1 MKCKDLLEYLQVRKI
16 AFVRQRFKL
25 CLYMYRDL
33 RTHTNLTLTNAEHV
47 EMPTT
52 L

>member
-1 MKCKDLLEYLQVRKI
+1 MKCKDLLDCLQVRKI
-16 AFVRQRFKL
+16 AFVRRRFKL

-33 RTHTNLTLTNAEHV
+33 RTQTNLTLTNAEHV

>member
-16 AFVRQRFKL
+16 AFVRWRFKL
-25 CLYMYRDL
+25 CLYMYRHL
-33 RTHTNLTLTNAEHV
+33 RTHMNLTLTNAEHV